1 MAVIDMGSNS
11 FRLVVF
17 EYDADGWWTLV
28 DEIREPTRVSAGM
41 GDSSELQAEPM
52 QRAVKTAVVFA
63 NFLRASGVEHVDAV
77 ATSAIRDAS
86 NRGELLE
93 SIRERTG
100 LEVRTISGA
109 KEAWYGYLAIA
120 NTTTVADGFGIDI
133 GGGSVQ
139 LMQIAD
145 RELREAESVRLGAVR
160 VSEALL
166 PDEVA
171 TPKQLKSLRKHVA
184 RTLSDFEWW
193 QGGDDARLA
202 AVGGTIRNLAA
213 AAQKRL
219 DLTDIDVQGF
229 ALTREMLEE
238 LVEELAGRPAA
249 KRGSVPGI
257 KPDRGDVILGG
268 AVVLEAAMDHGGF
281 DAVEVT
287 EAGLREGVMFEQML
301 KANDPPLLA
310 DVRRASVENLAH
322 RYSSDDAHV
331 QHVARLSLQMF
342 DSLGRAGLHDLD
354 DDDRELLW
362 AACMLHDIGVAIN
375 YDDHHRH
382 SRYLVLNSGLPG
394 YDPRELELIALIARW
409 HRKGMPDSSQLGP
422 LERKSD
428 TRRLKLLCGVI
439 RMAEQLERSRDR
451 SVASVTLEQDGD
463 GVRLVAS
470 TDHPGADPSV
480 AVWAA
485 QRGSDLLAEAID
497 EPVEVVRA

>member
-1 MAVIDMGSNS
+1 M
-11 FRLVVF
+11 
-17 EYDADGWWTLV
+17 
-28 DEIREPTRVSAGM
+28 
-41 GDSSELQAEPM
+41 
-52 QRAVKTAVVFA
+52 
-63 NFLRASGVEHVDAV
+63 
-77 ATSAIRDAS
+77 
-86 NRGELLE
+86 
-93 SIRERTG
+93 
-100 LEVRTISGA
+100 
-109 KEAWYGYLAIA
+109 
-120 NTTTVADGFGIDI
+120 
-133 GGGSVQ
+133 
-139 LMQIAD
+139 
-145 RELREAESVRLGAVR
+145 
-160 VSEALL
+160 
-166 PDEVA
+166 
-171 TPKQLKSLRKHVA
+171 
-184 RTLSDFEWW
+184 
-193 QGGDDARLA
+193 
-202 AVGGTIRNLAA
+202 
-213 AAQKRL
+213 
-219 DLTDIDVQGF
+219 
-229 ALTREMLEE
+229 
-238 LVEELAGRPAA
+238 
-249 KRGSVPGI
+249 PGI